1 MREEDQ
7 GRREDPER
15 PVDSADREPSLW
27 CKHGEVREVFGVE

>member
-15 PVDSADREPSLW
+15 PVDSADREPGLW
-27 CKHGEVREVFGVE
+27 CKKGKLEKFGVE